1 MTGHELADKIRE
13 FFTRYC
19 VLGNPHAE
27 VAVTLWAL
35 HTWVLECYEVTPR
48 LAFISVERSSGKTR
62 ALELLEQVTFDGK
75 RMSNFSTAWL
85 FRSIDAADGER
96 VPTMLFDE
104 ADNYFYGKLNDTHRE
119 ILAFLNVGYKR
130 GNSVGRATVSNKGE
144 VRAENFGSFCP
155 LAIGS
160 IHNLPDTLQSRSIV
174 IPMKRKR
181 KNEKIEPYRERLTR
195 AEALSIREACAE
207 WAEATI
213 PTLKLNPFPELP
225 AGIDDRPAE
234 LWETL
239 IGVADALGGEWPALS
254 RAAAVHFVNEAENR
268 PLSFGER
275 LLTDIYKVFGD
286 REAMTTHAL
295 INELHDL
302 EGSQWLEFGQTRQ
315 PLDARKLARIISGYE
330 VPTNNTIRIDGEPVK
345 GYLRV
350 HFTDAWERYTPH
362 LIAADE
368 NASTES
374 STPIEPLSI

>member
-1 MTGHELADKIRE
+1 M
-13 FFTRYC
+13 F
-19 VLGNPHAE
+19 
-27 VAVTLWAL
+27 
-35 HTWVLECYEVTPR
+35 
-48 LAFISVERSSGKTR
+48 
-62 ALELLEQVTFDGK
+62 
-75 RMSNFSTAWL
+75 
-85 FRSIDAADGER
+85 
-96 VPTMLFDE
+96 
-104 ADNYFYGKLNDTHRE
+104 
-119 ILAFLNVGYKR
+119 VG
-130 GNSVGRATVSNKGE
+130 GSFVGRTEKSSNG
-144 VRAENFGSFCP
+144 RNIPENFGSFCP

-160 IHNLPDTLQSRSIV
+160 IHNLPDTLQSRSVV
-174 IPMKRKR
+174 IPMKRRR
-181 KNEKIEPYRERLTR
+181 KSDTIAPYRERLTR
-195 AEALSIREACAE
+195 DEALSIREACAE

-213 PTLKLNPFPELP
+213 PTLKLNPYPEFLP

-254 RAAAVHFVNEAENR
+254 RAAAVHFVTEAENK

-275 LLTDIYKVFGD
+275 LLTDIHKVFGD

-302 EGSQWLEFGQTRQ
+302 EGSPWLEFGQTRQ

-362 LIAADE
+362 LLPADE
-368 NASTES
+368 TPSNES
-374 STPIEPLSI
+374 STPIDPHSI

>member
-13 FFTRYC
+13 FFTRFC

-27 VAVTLWAL
+27 AAVTLWVL

-48 LAFISVERSSGKTR
+48 LAFISVERQSGKTR
-62 ALELLEQVTFDGK
+62 ALELLKAVTFDGQL
-75 RMSNFSTAWL
+75 MGNFSTAWL
-85 FRSIDAADGER
+85 FRTIDAADGER

-119 ILAFLNVGYKR
+119 ILSFLNVGYKR
-130 GNSVGRATVSNKGE
+130 GNSVGRATVTNKGE

-174 IPMKRKR
+174 IPMKRRR
-181 KNEKIEPYRERLTR
+181 KSDTIAPCRERLYR
-195 AEALSIREACAE
+195 AEALAIREACAE

-254 RAAAVHFVNEAENR
+254 RAAAVHFVTVAENK

-286 REAMTTHAL
+286 REAITTQAL

-302 EGSQWLEFGQTRQ
+302 EGSPWLEFGQTRQ
-315 PLDARKLARIISGYE
+315 PLDARKLARILRDYE

-345 GYLRV
+345 GYLRA

-362 LIAADE
+362 LLPADE
-368 NASTES
+368 TPSNES
-374 STPIEPLSI
+374 STPIDPHSI

>member
-13 FFTRYC
+13 FYTRYV
-19 VLGNPHAE
+19 VLGNAHAE

-35 HTWVLECYEVTPR
+35 HTWVLECFEVTPR

-62 ALELLEQVTFDGK
+62 ALEILEVLSYEGNL
-75 RMSNFSTAWL
+75 MANFSTSWL
-85 FRSIDAADGER
+85 FRTIHAADGER
-96 VPTMLFDE
+96 VPTILFDE
-104 ADNYFYGKLNDTHRE
+104 ADNLFYGRLNDTQSE
-119 ILAFLNVGYKR
+119 MLGFLNAGYRR
-130 GNSVGRATVSNKGE
+130 GSKVGRSDISTNKVTPE
-144 VRAENFGSFCP
+144 TYGSFCP

-181 KNEKIEPYRERLTR
+181 KDEKIAPYRPRLTR
-195 AEALSIREACAE
+195 DEALAIREACAE

-213 PTLKLNPFPELP
+213 PTLKLNPYPEFLP
-225 AGIDDRPAE
+225 PGIDDRPAE

-254 RAAAVHFVNEAENR
+254 RTAAVHFVTEAENK

-275 LLTDIYKVFGD
+275 LLTDIHKVFGD

-295 INELHDL
+295 INELHNL
-302 EGSQWLEFGQTRQ
+302 EGSPWLEFGQTRQ

-362 LIAADE
+362 LLPADE
-368 NASTES
+368 TPSNES
-374 STPIEPLSI
+374 STPIDPHSI

>member
-13 FFTRYC
+13 FFTRFC
-19 VLGNPHAE
+19 VLGNAHAE

-35 HTWVLECYEVTPR
+35 HTWVLECFEVTPR

-62 ALELLEQVTFDGK
+62 ALEILEVICYEGNL
-75 RMSNFSTAWL
+75 MVNFSTSWL
-85 FRSIDAADGER
+85 FRTIDSKNGEQ

-104 ADNYFYGKLNDTHRE
+104 ADNYFYGKLDHTQRD
-119 ILAFLNVGYKR
+119 ILSFLNVGYKR
-130 GNSVGRATVSNKGE
+130 GGKVGRTEKSDKGQMSPE
-144 VRAENFGSFCP
+144 TYGSFCP

-174 IPMKRKR
+174 IPMKRRR
-181 KNEKIEPYRERLTR
+181 KSDTIAPCRERLYR
-195 AEALSIREACAE
+195 AEALAIREACAE

-254 RAAAVHFVNEAENR
+254 RAAALHFVTEAENK

-275 LLTDIYKVFGD
+275 LLTDIHKVFGD

-302 EGSQWLEFGQTRQ
+302 EGSPWLEFGQTRQ

-330 VPTNNTIRIDGEPVK
+330 VPTNNTIRINGEPVK

-362 LIAADE
+362 LLPADE
-368 NASTES
+368 TPSTES
-374 STPIEPLSI
+374 STTIDPHSI